1 MNSLSKIAF
10 KDLNQMTADVAEKF
24 FFAKKMCNAN
34 KGNLFNEALINGQD
48 SFDNYLLK
56 VQKAYE
62 SLSDLEKNLI
72 NNEFFHQNYNQWWKP
87 LYSKATFYR
96 YKKEA
101 MQKFLGALND
111 M

>member
-1 MNSLSKIAF
+1 MNSLRKTAF
-10 KDLNQMTADVAEKF
+10 RDLNQMTIDVAEKF
-24 FFAKKMCNAN
+24 FFAKKMRIMN
-34 KGNLFNEALINGQD
+34 KQHLLGEMSLDEQD
-48 SFDNYLLK
+48 PFDYFLYK
-56 VQKAYE
+56 VESAYN

-101 MQKFLGALND
+101 MQKFLGALYD
-111 M
+111 L

>member
-1 MNSLSKIAF
+1 MNSLGETTF
-10 KDLNQMTADVAEKF
+10 KDLNQMTIDVAEKF
-24 FFAKKMCNAN
+24 FYAKKMCGAN
-34 KGNLFNEALINGQD
+34 NNHLLSEWSLKEQEP
-48 SFDNYLLK
+48 FDIFLMK

-62 SLSDLEKNLI
+62 SLDDLEKNLI

-101 MQKFLGALND
+101 MQKFLGALYD
-111 M
+111 L